1 MNISDV
7 IKSEPNNAILRK
19 LDELGRVVIPKD
31 FRDRL
36 LKEDSILYM
45 EVVREYIVLKVEDK
59 TKTGIVRE
67 LDELGRLTIFKEI
80 RDSLGINTG
89 DQIFVW
95 TYKNYIVLR
104 KKEDSCVFCQGTK
117 KLVKHKD
124 KLVCENCLKALNK
137 IGNIFVK

>member
-80 RDSLGINTG
+80 N
-89 DQIFVW
+89 
-95 TYKNYIVLR
+95 
-104 KKEDSCVFCQGTK
+104 
-117 KLVKHKD
+117 
-124 KLVCENCLKALNK
+124 
-137 IGNIFVK
+137 